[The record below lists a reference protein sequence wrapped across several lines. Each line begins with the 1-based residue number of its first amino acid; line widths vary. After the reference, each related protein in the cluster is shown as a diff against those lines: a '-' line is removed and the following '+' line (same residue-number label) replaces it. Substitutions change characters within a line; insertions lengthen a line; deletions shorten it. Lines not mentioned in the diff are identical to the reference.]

1 LREDDPAR
9 GTRAGAT
16 FEKGNLMR
24 HATTHFRRALA
35 LSIASATLLALATS
49 PHFAA
54 AADQAAK
61 GRIETVTVH
70 GKALE
75 GNLSG
80 EPTDREVSIYLP
92 PSYDHDRSKRYP
104 VVILLHG
111 YSLTNKY
118 WVGGTGQGFGS
129 IDVPGAMDRDIAA
142 AKSREMILVMPD
154 GNSKYDGSMYSSSVT
169 SGDWESFIAE
179 DLVAYVDGHY
189 RTLANR
195 ASRGLAGHS
204 MGGYGTI
211 RIGMK
216 RPDVFSSLYL
226 LSSCCLMNDP
236 AAFARRPAPPATPPS
251 AQPGAASGPNARPS
265 MPGSDSAGN
274 APQRRGFLNVVNAE
288 AAAWSPNPSNPPTYF
303 DLPGAEGVDAAL
315 VAEKWAANSPLV
327 MVDQYVANL
336 KRYSGIGM
344 DVGLQDTLLA
354 TNQQLAKR
362 LEAYG
367 LPLAFE
373 TYEGDHVNHI
383 ADRVEQKVLPYFS
396 QRLSFSAKH

>member
-1 LREDDPAR
+1 MQ
-9 GTRAGAT
+9 AT
-16 FEKGNLMR
+16 FI
-24 HATTHFRRALA
+24 HFRRAP
-35 LSIASATLLALATS
+35 ALATV
-49 PHFAA
+49 AA
-54 AADQAAK
+54 VFLVSSTWLHSATAADQPAK
-61 GRIETVTVH
+61 GRVETVKVH
-70 GKALE
+70 GKALD

-80 EPTDREVSIYLP
+80 EPADRDVSIYLP
-92 PSYDHDRSKRYP
+92 PSYDRDRSKRYP

-142 AKSREMILVMPD
+142 GKSREMILVMPD

-179 DLVAYVDGHY
+179 DLVGYVDGHY

-195 ASRGLAGHS
+195 GSRGLAGHS

-216 RPDVFSSLYL
+216 RPDVFSSLYA
-226 LSSCCLMNDP
+226 LSSCCLINDP
-236 AAFARRPAPPATPPS
+236 AAFARRPAPPAAPPS
-251 AQPGAASGPNARPS
+251 NQSGAAAGPNARPS
-265 MPGSDSAGN
+265 MPGSENAGET
-274 APQRRGFLNVVNAE
+274 PRRPSFANVVNAE

-303 DLPGAEGVDAAL
+303 DLPGAEGVDSAL
-315 VAEKWAANSPLV
+315 VAQKWAANSPLV

-336 KRYSGIGM
+336 KRYSALAM
-344 DVGLQDTLLA
+344 DVGLQDGLLA
-354 TNQQLAKR
+354 TNEQLAKR
-362 LEAYG
+362 LQAYG
-367 LPLAFE
+367 LRLEFE

-396 QRLSFSAKH
+396 AHLSFTAKH

>member
-1 LREDDPAR
+1 MLR
-9 GTRAGAT
+9 TST
-16 FEKGNLMR
+16 N
-24 HATTHFRRALA
+24 FRRSVAL
-35 LSIASATLLALATS
+35 LS
-49 PHFAA
+49 AA
-54 AADQAAK
+54 AAIVSIGTAPRLASAADQTPK
-61 GRIETVTVH
+61 GRVETVKVH
-70 GKALE
+70 GKSLD

-80 EPTDREVSIYLP
+80 EPADREVSIYLP
-92 PSYDHDRSKRYP
+92 PSYDRERSKRYP

-118 WVGGTGQGFGS
+118 SVSGTGQGFGS
-129 IDVPGAMDRDIAA
+129 IDVPAAMDRDVAS

-195 ASRGLAGHS
+195 SSRGLAGHS

-236 AAFARRPAPPATPPS
+236 AAFARRAETPAPATPS
-251 AQPGAASGPNARPS
+251 GQAASASNSPTAAASSG
-265 MPGSDSAGN
+265 SAGN
-274 APQRRGFLNVVNAE
+274 APARRGFANVVNAE

-303 DLPGAEGVDAAL
+303 DLPGADGVDAAL
-315 VAEKWAANSPLV
+315 VAQKWAANSPLV

-344 DVGLQDTLLA
+344 DVGRQDGLLA
-354 TNQQLAKR
+354 TNEQLAKR

-367 LPLAFE
+367 LRLQFE

-396 QRLSFSAKH
+396 EHLSFGAKR

>member
-1 LREDDPAR
+1 MHR
-9 GTRAGAT
+9 TS
-16 FEKGNLMR
+16 
-24 HATTHFRRALA
+24 TTFRRALA
-35 LSIASATLLALATS
+35 LSTAAAALSALAAL
-49 PHFAA
+49 PRLAA

-61 GRIETVTVH
+61 GRVETVQVH
-70 GKALE
+70 GKSLD

-80 EPTDREVSIYLP
+80 EPADREVSIYLP
-92 PSYDHDRSKRYP
+92 PSYDRDRSKRYP

-118 WVGGTGQGFGS
+118 WIGGTGQGFGS

-142 AKSREMILVMPD
+142 SKSREMILVMPD

-169 SGDWESFIAE
+169 SGDWEGFIAE

-195 ASRGLAGHS
+195 AARGLAGHS

-216 RPDVFSSLYL
+216 RPDVFSTLYT

-236 AAFARRPAPPATPPS
+236 AAFARRPAPPAAPPS
-251 AQPGAASGPNARPS
+251 ARPGAAAGPNARPS
-265 MPGSDSAGN
+265 MPGSEDAGN
-274 APQRRGFLNVVNAE
+274 APQRRGFANVVNAE
-288 AAAWSPNPSNPPTYF
+288 AAAWSPDPTNPPTYF

-315 VAEKWAANSPLV
+315 VAQKWAANSPLV

-336 KRYSGIGM
+336 KRYSAIGM

-354 TNQQLAKR
+354 TNEQLAKR

-367 LPLAFE
+367 LPLTFE

-396 QRLSFSAKH
+396 EHLSFAARR

>member
-1 LREDDPAR
+1 MQRTL
-9 GTRAGAT
+9 TS
-16 FEKGNLMR
+16 
-24 HATTHFRRALA
+24 FRRALA
-35 LSIASATLLALATS
+35 LSSAAAALLALGTSTRPAT
-49 PHFAA
+49 

-61 GRIETVTVH
+61 GRVETVKVH

-80 EPTDREVSIYLP
+80 ESADREVSIYLP

-142 AKSREMILVMPD
+142 TKSREMILVMPD

-169 SGDWESFIAE
+169 SGDWESFIAD

-216 RPDVFSSLYL
+216 RPDVFSSLYT

-236 AAFARRPAPPATPPS
+236 AAFARRPAPPAPPPS
-251 AQPGAASGPNARPS
+251 GQPNAAAGPSARPS
-265 MPGSDSAGN
+265 MPGSETQGN
-274 APQRRGFLNVVNAE
+274 APQRRGFANVVNAE

-303 DLPGAEGVDAAL
+303 DLPGAEGVDSAL
-315 VAEKWAANSPLV
+315 VTQKWAANSPLV

-336 KRYSGIGM
+336 KRYSAIGM

-367 LPLAFE
+367 LPVKFE

-383 ADRVEQKVLPYFS
+383 ADRVEQSVLPYFS
-396 QRLSFSAKH
+396 EHLTFSAKR

>member
-1 LREDDPAR
+1 MQRTL
-9 GTRAGAT
+9 T
-16 FEKGNLMR
+16 N
-24 HATTHFRRALA
+24 FRRALA
-35 LSIASATLLALATS
+35 LLTAAAVAVALGSAPRPAT
-49 PHFAA
+49 
-54 AADQAAK
+54 AADQGAK
-61 GRIETVTVH
+61 GRIETVNVH

-80 EPTDREVSIYLP
+80 EPADREVSIYLP
-92 PSYDHDRSKRYP
+92 PSYDRDRTKRYP

-111 YSLTNKY
+111 YSLTNEY
-118 WVGGTGQGFGS
+118 WVAGTGQGFGS

-169 SGDWESFIAE
+169 TGDWESFIAE

-204 MGGYGTI
+204 MGGYGAV

-236 AAFARRPAPPATPPS
+236 AAFTRRAAPPATPPS
-251 AQPGAASGPNARPS
+251 GQGAAGANARAAAPN
-265 MPGSDSAGN
+265 GESASN
-274 APQRRGFLNVVNAE
+274 APARRGLANVVNAE
-288 AAAWSPNPSNPPTYF
+288 AAAWSPNPSNPPSYF

-315 VAEKWAANSPLV
+315 VAQKWAANSPLV

-336 KRYSGIGM
+336 KRYSGVGM

-354 TNQQLAKR
+354 TNEQLAKR

-367 LPLAFE
+367 LALKFE

-396 QRLSFSAKH
+396 EHLSFGAKRQ